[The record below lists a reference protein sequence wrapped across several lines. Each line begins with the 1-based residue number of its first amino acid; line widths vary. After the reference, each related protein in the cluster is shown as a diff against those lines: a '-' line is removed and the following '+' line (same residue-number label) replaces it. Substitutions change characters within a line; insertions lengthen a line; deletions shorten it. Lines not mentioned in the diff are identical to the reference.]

1 MNMQKTGT
9 FIQTSRRRLNLSQQ
23 ALGKYLSVTDKA
35 VSKWERGLACPDI
48 ENLKNMAI
56 LFHCSIS
63 DIIDGTQYDPSHSS
77 NLLMDFPVESSV
89 AKVPEA
95 DVTVTLN
102 YTSAQS
108 ISPLLFGDNLEH
120 TRGCIYGGLSAEI
133 LRNRKF
139 AGKPGRYGCAHEW
152 YAIGQNPVFSFGASY
167 TKHAEG
173 YKMRRMH
180 EQNAQYITNYQP
192 VCTGMG
198 QKVFISLPIPIMIL
212 LRPSVLTP
220 EMY

>member
-9 FIQTSRRRLNLSQQ
+9 FIQTSRRCLNLSQQ

-95 DVTVTLN
+95 DVTVMICALEEDVTSTCKHCAVTTTLLN
-102 YTSAQS
+102 RSFDQPKKFTLQHCGAMLSAQ
-108 ISPLLFGDNLEH
+108 L
-120 TRGCIYGGLSAEI
+120 YSAEDVVPGTVFEMSELSVI
-133 LRNRKF
+133 QKNGIITAVLPPHSI
-139 AGKPGRYGCAHEW
+139 AVICTDVPPGR
-152 YAIGQNPVFSFGASY
+152 
-167 TKHAEG
+167 
-173 YKMRRMH
+173 
-180 EQNAQYITNYQP
+180 
-192 VCTGMG
+192 
-198 QKVFISLPIPIMIL
+198 
-212 LRPSVLTP
+212 
-220 EMY
+220 